1 MRRIL
6 TSTLAVF
13 ALTGTAVAQDADGD
27 GPKKPDMHELYRSS
41 SLPKSHADF
50 SRFTYRPPGDKVI
63 EQPDAFRLLFRTRDG
78 QPDGY
83 AERRGNA
90 VIYYDRYG
98 KVTHVQPLPED
109 DTASN

>member
-6 TSTLAVF
+6 TSTLAVL

-27 GPKKPDMHELYRSS
+27 GPKKPDMHELYRNF
-41 SLPKSHADF
+41 SLSRSHADF
-50 SRFTYRPPGDKVI
+50 SRFTDRPPGDKVI

>member
-6 TSTLAVF
+6 TTTLAVL

-27 GPKKPDMHELYRSS
+27 GPKKPSMHELYHSS
-41 SLPKSHADF
+41 SLPRSHADF
-50 SRFTYRPPGDKVI
+50 SRFKYRPPGDKVV

-83 AERRGNA
+83 AERRGDA

-98 KVTHVQPLPED
+98 KVTHVQPLAPD
-109 DTASN
+109 DETPN